1 MRILQIGLSH
11 NPGGVESFV
20 MNYYRELVKYGV
32 QFDFISMYDSLA
44 YEDEIKSLGGTVFY
58 ISNVKRHSDSFSKRT
73 FKDIERGEICCNSCE
88 YAVCCKHCTTG
99 NWEKSRGAKSD
110 RTFPQF
116 FYTRVAE
123 KYTAPFEQAADFT
136 LCH

>member
-58 ISNVKRHSDSFSKRT
+58 ISNVKRHPIRFRRELLKIL
-73 FKDIERGEICCNSCE
+73 KE
-88 YAVCCKHCTTG
+88 
-99 NWEKSRGAKSD
+99 
-110 RTFPQF
+110 
-116 FYTRVAE
+116 E
-123 KYTAPFEQAADFT
+123 KYAAIHVNM
-136 LCH
+136 LSAANIVPLEIGKKQGCQK

>member
-58 ISNVKRHSDSFSKRT
+58 ISTS
-73 FKDIERGEICCNSCE
+73 I
-88 YAVCCKHCTTG
+88 TTG
-99 NWEKSRGAKSD
+99 SSASRFNT
-110 RTFPQF
+110 RFPLAS
-116 FYTRVAE
+116 V
-123 KYTAPFEQAADFT
+123 
-136 LCH
+136 

>member
-44 YEDEIKSLGGTVFY
+44 YEDEISLWRNSFLY
-58 ISNVKRHSDSFSKRT
+58 FQCEKASDSFSKRT
-73 FKDIERGEICCNSCE
+73 FKDIERGKICCNSCE

-99 NWEKSRGAKSD
+99 NWGKSRGAKSD